1 MRLASLII
9 HDVDEA
15 AWLVLE
21 KMNALGI
28 VKVQHCRDKV
38 EDTPCLAVIDV
49 QLEDTLLDKVL
60 QTLVGKVDAELVK
73 GVGVA
78 CHVLGP
84 GG

>member
-15 AWLVLE
+15 TWLVLE

-28 VKVQHCRDKV
+28 VKVRHYRDKV
-38 EDTPCLAVIDV
+38 EDTPCLAVVDV
-49 QLEDTLLDKVL
+49 RLKDMLLDKVL
-60 QTLVGKVDAELVK
+60 QMLIGKVDAELVK
-73 GVGVA
+73 GVGMA